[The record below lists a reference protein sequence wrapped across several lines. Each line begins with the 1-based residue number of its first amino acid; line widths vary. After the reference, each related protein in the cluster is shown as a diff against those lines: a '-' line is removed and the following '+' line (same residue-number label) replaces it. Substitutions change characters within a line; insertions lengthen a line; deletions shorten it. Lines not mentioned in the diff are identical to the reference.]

1 LNKKNGELLI
11 LGGQADESNIAAEIL
26 DFENP
31 DNVSNEI
38 TTKLTLK
45 IIDNC
50 KDLSLKKYLMV

>member
-1 LNKKNGELLI
+1 M
-11 LGGQADESNIAAEIL
+11 GGQADESNIAAEIL